1 MNKWQSDS
9 FLYYQYLKDQN
20 HNLKTNHFCEFAF
33 TFILLLRH
41 RKFVT
46 QQRTNLNKIGVML
59 GLKKRLCAG
68 LSFFHFPM
76 DQRALNESNT
86 FTDFFL
92 LKLVLRCSSFVIS
105 EPKNV
110 FFIPWDWD
118 QVGIKLW
125 EKHFI

>member
-1 MNKWQSDS
+1 
-9 FLYYQYLKDQN
+9 
-20 HNLKTNHFCEFAF
+20 
-33 TFILLLRH
+33 
-41 RKFVT
+41 
-46 QQRTNLNKIGVML
+46 ML
-59 GLKKRLCAG
+59 GLKKRQCAG
-68 LSFFHFPM
+68 LSFFHFRM